1 MRAYINP
8 GLTTRSTL
16 SNFMLQKP
24 IVPNTAALCLAQ
36 ESAYWKEVLA
46 CGGLQTVCC
55 PDGRKPYLSPPWI
68 SMPKEGRRFKPVAYF
83 DVSGA
88 TYDGSDTTVLTVEV
102 PVGYNGVITDF
113 YCGIVAA
120 SATNFDEGSGQ
131 LMWRLSAN
139 GRYLRDLGN
148 IQSTMGSLTS
158 PSPVPRG
165 GLLIHS
171 HNLVKFTV
179 AFSPAASG
187 VINPQAR
194 IVCSITGWYW
204 PR

>member
-1 MRAYINP
+1 MRAIINP
-8 GLTTRSTL
+8 SLTTRSTL
-16 SNFMLQKP
+16 ANLAIQKP
-24 IVPNTAALCLAQ
+24 VIPNESALCIRD
-36 ESAYWKEVLA
+36 EFGYWRQVLD
-46 CGGLQTVCC
+46 CGGLQVICC
-55 PDGRKPYLSPPWI
+55 PEGRKPYLSPPWI
-68 SMPKEGRRFKPVAYF
+68 SMPKEGRRFKPVSYF

-88 TYDGSDTTVLTVEV
+88 VYDSSDTDVLTVLV
-102 PVGYNGVITDF
+102 PVGYDGVITDF
-113 YCGIVAA
+113 YCGIVAS

-131 LMWRLSAN
+131 LTWRLSTN

-165 GLLIHS
+165 GLLVHS
-171 HNLVKFTV
+171 HNLIKFTV

>member
-1 MRAYINP
+1 MRAYVNP

-16 SNFMLQKP
+16 ANFALQKP
-24 IVPNTAALCLAQ
+24 VVPNEASQCLAQ
-36 ESAYWKEVLA
+36 EFSQWKSVLD
-46 CGGLQTVCC
+46 CGGLQTICC

-68 SMPKEGRRFKPVAYF
+68 SMPKEGRRFKPVGYF
-83 DVSGA
+83 AVSNA
-88 TYDGSDTTVLTVEV
+88 TFDGTDTDVLTVEV
-102 PVGYNGVITDF
+102 PVGYDGVITDF
-113 YCGIVAA
+113 YCGIVA
-120 SATNFDEGSGQ
+120 SSNTGFDEGSGT
-131 LMWRLSAN
+131 LTWRLSAN

-165 GLLIHS
+165 GLLVHS
-171 HNLVKFTV
+171 HNLVKFQV
-179 AFSPAASG
+179 AFAASG
-187 VINPQAR
+187 MGVINLDAR